1 MCCLGMFRDN
11 LSPINLAPKKTNAFP
26 CGQAKGFWLCNW
38 MRRMIFATWI
48 FWWARVDG
56 GRSIWVES
64 SFSYSIYHFHYIIA
78 SALGYCAHADSSI
91 SVWKVDASEASGLNG
106 SPGIQEWY
114 GAHMILKKSTTPLLE
129 RWPCRSTSW
138 HQGGCRLGGA
148 SAHCYRGAQDVL
160 QHVSVL
166 QRCFDVW
173 RLDLMEQ

>member
-1 MCCLGMFRDN
+1 MHFH
-11 LSPINLAPKKTNAFP
+11 AV
-26 CGQAKGFWLCNW
+26 
-38 MRRMIFATWI
+38 RRRGSGFATGC
-48 FWWARVDG
+48 G
-56 GRSIWVES
+56 GWYLPLG
-64 SFSYSIYHFHYIIA
+64 FSEWPGWTGGEAFGLNPAFFLLHFHYIIA

-91 SVWKVDASEASGLNG
+91 SAWKVDASEASGLNG

-160 QHVSVL
+160 CFKDVL
-166 QRCFDVW
+166 MFDNW
-173 RLDLMEQ
+173 TSWNSKHHRSPERLSLKLYSLYMPVYI